1 MHISCPFLADALV
14 EMLSVWEMSGRLNR
28 AEVLGIYA
36 NGASHRR
43 RECMFGWLNGQKEYA
58 ELEPLESE
66 IVTLSICSSLES
78 RKHYISSD
86 LLYLL

>member
-1 MHISCPFLADALV
+1 
-14 EMLSVWEMSGRLNR
+14 
-28 AEVLGIYA
+28 
-36 NGASHRR
+36 
-43 RECMFGWLNGQKEYA
+43 MFGWLNRQKEYA

-78 RKHYISSD
+78 RKHYISWD